1 MIPDSIETLLGGL
14 SAETFL
20 RDYWQR
26 KPLLIR
32 QAFPGFESPLSPDE
46 LAGLALEDEIES
58 RIVLEHGAHPW
69 ELRRGPFTEEDFRT
83 LPERDWT
90 LLVQSVDQFVPEV
103 GELLKAF
110 RFLPSWRLDDI
121 MISYAA
127 PGGSVG
133 PHYDNYDV
141 FLLQGHGRRRWKL
154 GQMCTDGSPMLDNPD
169 LKILAQFTTE
179 QEWVLEPGDMLYVP
193 PGLAHHGVAEDDCM
207 TYSVGFRAPSH
218 QEILVHF
225 TDFLAQYATDQQRYG
240 DAGMQPPADPAAL
253 DDAALDRLQEIVR
266 QAAEDRDALAVWFGR
281 FMTEPRYPE
290 RVQTQEI
297 EPGELESLLQQGYGL
312 IRNPSARLAYRVEE
326 DTLVLFASGEHCL
339 LPASLLPRVRL
350 LCNEDYLDADTLLS
364 WRAEQDAW
372 TLVEQLLG
380 KGDLLIEEEDE

>member
-1 MIPDSIETLLGGL
+1 MLPDSIETLLGGL

-20 RDYWQR
+20 REYWQR

-32 QAFPGFESPLSPDE
+32 QAFPGFETPLSPDE

-154 GQMCTDGSPMLDNPD
+154 GAC
-169 LKILAQFTTE
+169 
-179 QEWVLEPGDMLYVP
+179 
-193 PGLAHHGVAEDDCM
+193 
-207 TYSVGFRAPSH
+207 
-218 QEILVHF
+218 
-225 TDFLAQYATDQQRYG
+225 
-240 DAGMQPPADPAAL
+240 
-253 DDAALDRLQEIVR
+253 
-266 QAAEDRDALAVWFGR
+266 LAV
-281 FMTEPRYPE
+281 
-290 RVQTQEI
+290 
-297 EPGELESLLQQGYGL
+297 
-312 IRNPSARLAYRVEE
+312 YR
-326 DTLVLFASGEHCL
+326 
-339 LPASLLPRVRL
+339 
-350 LCNEDYLDADTLLS
+350 
-364 WRAEQDAW
+364 
-372 TLVEQLLG
+372 
-380 KGDLLIEEEDE
+380 